1 MDAGLR
7 VVPVRRFQQDRGV
20 IACHGLP
27 RRASWV
33 AEAGGAE
40 ARKLTKFTVRHARNT
55 LPARGARM
63 RGSTV
68 SKSVGDHG
76 RVGACR
82 TGGGVIV
89 GSPPVAVCGRL
100 APPRPSCRTGSG
112 IHRAAYVQA
121 VGYAVRWT
129 PEQVRGDGA
138 RDAGAA
144 RLPVFRRTPEPRVS
158 QSHDAADAPSWAPVF
173 AGARAILSQRS
184 CRATRPSAGRDQ
196 RAEGGDPAAD
206 P

>member
-129 PEQVRGDGA
+129 PERVRGDGV
-138 RDAGAA
+138 RGP
-144 RLPVFRRTPEPRVS
+144 RGVPCSGVRRNPRY
-158 QSHDAADAPSWAPVF
+158 
-173 AGARAILSQRS
+173 R
-184 CRATRPSAGRDQ
+184 RATMLGMHHPELLPSQEHMRFCRRG
-196 RAEGGDPAAD
+196 RAERRAPLSGSRSACGRW
-206 P
+206 